1 MEICITQIC
10 IIILKGV
17 DETIPSISLIRKV
30 REGQR

>member
-1 MEICITQIC
+1 MEIFICITR
-10 IIILKGV
+10 IILKGV